1 MLVFNYS
8 RCNAENKR
16 QHRPTSQEKQSLITG
31 MVNNLKYFSVELWW
45 SLSLTLSGPRLF
57 RYRKDRRGGGGGF
70 HPSFDSSENWYVEY
84 SVCTYTTIT
93 FF

>member
-45 SLSLTLSGPRLF
+45 SLYLTLSGPRLF
-57 RYRKDRRGGGGGF
+57 RYRKDQGGGGGF
-70 HPSFDSSENWYVEY
+70 HPPPPGLAPGTEKGGGPGGVIRFL
-84 SVCTYTTIT
+84 
-93 FF
+93 